1 MCNVIRQLSGS
12 KKFGK
17 TENDTK
23 NCNIF
28 NTAQGPLTIA
38 ILNNIF
44 FKILL
49 YHVLKFGHCSHK
61 FKGNLFPVQAL

>member
-1 MCNVIRQLSGS
+1 MLSDNYLGQRS
-12 KKFGK
+12 LAKQKMTKKS
-17 TENDTK
+17 
-23 NCNIF
+23 NIL

-49 YHVLKFGHCSHK
+49 YLVLKFGHCSHK
-61 FKGNLFPVQAL
+61 LKGNHFPVQAL